1 MGGDRGNSPWS
12 MCDKYEV
19 VINSVKDLEQESERV
34 SERLSEE
41 VAIEQGCA

>member
-1 MGGDRGNSPWS
+1 

-41 VAIEQGCA
+41 VAIEQGCE